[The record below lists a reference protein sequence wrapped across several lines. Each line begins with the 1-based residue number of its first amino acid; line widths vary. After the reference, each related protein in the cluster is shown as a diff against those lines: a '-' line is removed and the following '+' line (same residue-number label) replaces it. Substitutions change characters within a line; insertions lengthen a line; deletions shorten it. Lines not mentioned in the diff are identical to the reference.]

1 MSENQFWLLTPFG
14 CLQYGT
20 VLQNSFSDAWQC
32 AMHNDFTV
40 ILCQKNQ
47 KAEDYFDSI
56 KYKDYIIIFDTFK
69 KN

>member
-1 MSENQFWLLTPFG
+1 MHDN
-14 CLQYGT
+14 
-20 VLQNSFSDAWQC
+20 V
-32 AMHNDFTV
+32 HNDFTV